1 MAVFEII
8 LTSLTAIIVAIIG
21 GYFARKEIKDAKIK
35 KLEDKIKAD
44 KEAKMA
50 ADDAAR
56 DEKLTDIASGL
67 SDVKQE
73 VSNISDKQKDIE
85 QELKKV
91 NQLTRYNLEY
101 TSEINSALINLS
113 ERIIDSESDDVLR
126 KVMQDHRN
134 KTDELQKK
142 LFEVTL

>member
-1 MAVFEII
+1 MELFGII
-8 LTSLTAIIVAIIG
+8 MTSLTTIIVAIIG
-21 GYFARKEIKDAKIK
+21 GYFARKELKDAKIK
-35 KLEDKIKAD
+35 KLEDKIRTD
-44 KEAKMA
+44 KEEKMA

-56 DEKLTDIASGL
+56 DQKLSEIATGL
-67 SDVKQE
+67 GDVKQE
-73 VSNISDKQKDIE
+73 VSNISTKQGEIE

-126 KVMQDHRN
+126 KVMQEHRN
-134 KTDELQKK
+134 KTDDLQKK
-142 LFEVTL
+142 LFEITY